1 MRYKDFKIAEA
12 ILQSSSPSSVP
23 GYIEKVNQILKTPG
37 ATIEMGKNGGN
48 IFQPNPNQQITDL
61 NSVIQGKGKDHLGKD
76 VTQVVAKTIFKGAI
90 TGAQAADKDKVDF
103 NRGEVAE
110 GWHAL
115 AAFVRLIA
123 RPSRDITLEDVK
135 KFIPNV
141 ENGKTYKLPVSDV
154 ENKELSDE
162 FHVTISLKPKQW
174 AAFKQPD
181 EVLKDKEMSK
191 IVSDIVADANS
202 ETGRR
207 ADVYATNGKYDLVRV
222 VGDGVSGET
231 ETKTDI
237 NFENETEK
245 KFRGYSIKAGTTSQI
260 HQVGGGAIK
269 DAKGKTK
276 ATPEERYNILQDEL
290 FGVHGRARIA
300 DISKASKEYLE
311 AAQDESVKGRLYA
324 QEIAYRAAVADINQR
339 IQDDDD
345 EKSFVRTLAVALKYF
360 QSRDDDTILLK
371 QFTGKGV
378 YILDPKRFDTLHEK
392 GLDLVAQYVDTKANP
407 EIEILD
413 SKSNKMLI
421 RFRTYK
427 TSAGYMR
434 NYIEKGPLFV
444 ELTNLNKQE
453 AAQA

>member
-1 MRYKDFKIAEA
+1 MRAFEFSKLHEA
-12 ILQSSSPSSVP
+12 ILQSSSPASVP
-23 GYIEKVNQILKTPG
+23 GYIEKVNQILATPD
-37 ATIEMGKNGGN
+37 ATIEMGKDGGHM
-48 IFQPNPNQQITDL
+48 FKPNPGQQITDL
-61 NSVIQGKGKDHLGKD
+61 NSVIQGQGKNHLGKD
-76 VTQVVAKTIFKGAI
+76 TTQVVAKTIYKGAI
-90 TGAQAADKDKVDF
+90 TGAAAADKGKVDF

-123 RPSRDITLEDVK
+123 RPSRDVTLDDVK

-181 EVLKDKEMSK
+181 EVLKDPEMSK

-222 VGDGVSGET
+222 IGDGVSGET

-260 HQVGGGAIK
+260 HQVGGGGVK
-269 DAKGKTK
+269 DARGQKK
-276 ATPEERYNILQDEL
+276 ATPEERYTILQDEL

-300 DISKASKEYLE
+300 DIGQAKSEYLK
-311 AAQDESVKGRLYA
+311 AAQDESVEGRLLA
-324 QEIAYRAAVADINQR
+324 QETAYRAAVSSINQKL
-339 IQDDDD
+339 QNDDD

-371 QFTGKGV
+371 QFTGRGV

-392 GLDLVAQYVDTKANP
+392 GLDLVAQYNDTKANP
-407 EIEILD
+407 EIDIID
-413 SKSNKMLI
+413 AKSNKMLI

-444 ELTNLNKQE
+444 ELTNLKSNEVK
-453 AAQA
+453 

>member
-1 MRYKDFKIAEA
+1 MRFQEFKITEA
-12 ILQSSSPSSVP
+12 ILGASSPSSVP
-23 GYIEKVNQILKTPG
+23 AYIEKVNQILATPG
-37 ATIEMGKNGGN
+37 ATIEMGKDGGN
-48 IFQPNPNQQITDL
+48 IFQPAPGQKITDL
-61 NSVIQGKGKDHLGKD
+61 NSVIRGNGQNHLGKD
-76 VTQVVAKTIFKGAI
+76 ATEVVAKAIFKGAI
-90 TGAQAADKDKVDF
+90 TGAAAADKGKVDF

-123 RPSRDITLEDVK
+123 RPSKNISLDDVK
-135 KFIPNV
+135 KYIPNV
-141 ENGKTYKLPVSDV
+141 ENGKTYKLPVTDV
-154 ENKELSDE
+154 DNKELSDE

-181 EVLKDKEMSK
+181 EVLKDREMSK
-191 IVSDIVADANS
+191 IVSDIVLDANS

-260 HQVGGGAIK
+260 HQVGGGAVK
-269 DAKGKTK
+269 DSTKGKK
-276 ATPEERYNILQDEL
+276 ATPEQRFNILQDDL

-300 DISKASKEYLE
+300 DISQAKQEYLE
-311 AAQDESVKGRLYA
+311 AAQDESIQGRLLA
-324 QEIAYRAAVADINQR
+324 QETAYRAAVADINQKL
-339 IQDDDD
+339 QDDDD

-407 EIEILD
+407 ELEILD
-413 SKSNKMLI
+413 AKTNKVLI
-421 RFRTYK
+421 TFRTYK
-427 TSAGYMR
+427 SSSGYMR

-444 ELTNLNKQE
+444 DLTNLNKQE
-453 AAQA
+453 ASKA

>member
-1 MRYKDFKIAEA
+1 MRFQEFKLTEA
-12 ILQSSSPSSVP
+12 ILGASSPSSVP
-23 GYIEKVNQILKTPG
+23 GYIEKVNQILATPG
-37 ATIEMGKNGGN
+37 ATIEMGPNGGN
-48 IFQPNPNQQITDL
+48 MFQPNPGQKITDI
-61 NSVIQGKGKDHLGKD
+61 NSVIQGKGKNHLGKD
-76 VTQVVAKTIFKGAI
+76 ATQVVAKTIFKGAI
-90 TGAQAADKDKVDF
+90 TGAAAADKGKVDF

-135 KFIPNV
+135 KYIPNV

-181 EVLKDKEMSK
+181 EVLKDPEMSK
-191 IVSDIVADANS
+191 IVKDIVLDANS

-222 VGDGVSGET
+222 IGDGVSGET

-245 KFRGYSIKAGTTSQI
+245 KFRGYSIKAGTTRQI
-260 HQVGGGAIK
+260 HQVGGGAVK
-269 DAKGKTK
+269 DSTKGKK
-276 ATPEERYNILQDEL
+276 ATPEERYDILQDEL

-300 DISKASKEYLE
+300 DISKAKAEYLE
-311 AAQDESVKGRLYA
+311 AAQDESIQGRLLA
-324 QEIAYRAAVADINQR
+324 QETAYRAAVADINQKL
-339 IQDDDD
+339 QDDDD

-360 QSRDDDTILLK
+360 QSRDDDSILLK

-407 EIEILD
+407 ELEILD
-413 SKSNKMLI
+413 AKSNKVLI
-421 RFRTYK
+421 TFRTYK
-427 TSAGYMR
+427 SSSGYMR

-453 AAQA
+453 AASA

>member
-1 MRYKDFKIAEA
+1 MRFTDFKIVEA
-12 ILQSSSPSSVP
+12 ILQSSSPASVP
-23 GYIEKVNQILKTPG
+23 GYIEKVNQILSTPG
-37 ATIEMGKNGGN
+37 ATIEMGKDGGN

-61 NSVIQGKGKDHLGKD
+61 NSVIQGKGKNHLGKD
-76 VTQVVAKTIFKGAI
+76 TTEVVAKTIFKGAI

-123 RPSRDITLEDVK
+123 RPSRDITLDDVIK
-135 KFIPNV
+135 YIPNI
-141 ENGKTYKLPVSDV
+141 ENAKTYKLPVSDV
-154 ENKELSDE
+154 ENKDLSDE

-174 AAFKQPD
+174 AAFKQPT
-181 EVLKDKEMSK
+181 EVLKDKEMFK
-191 IVSDIVADANS
+191 IVSDIISDANS

-222 VGDGVSGET
+222 IGDGVSGET

-260 HQVGGGAIK
+260 HQVGGGAVK
-269 DAKGKTK
+269 DAKGKKK
-276 ATPEERYNILQDEL
+276 ATPEERFNILQDEL

-300 DISKASKEYLE
+300 DISKVKKEYLE
-311 AAQDESVKGRLYA
+311 AAKDESVSGRLYA
-324 QEIAYRAAVADINQR
+324 QEIAYRAAVQSLNANLEGAKE
-339 IQDDDD
+339 
-345 EKSFVRTLAVALKYF
+345 EKSFIRVLSTALKYF
-360 QSRDDDTILLK
+360 QSRDDDSILLK

-378 YILDPKRFDTLHEK
+378 YILDPKRFDTLDEK
-392 GLDLVAQYVDTKANP
+392 GLDLVAQYVDNKANP

-413 SKSNKMLI
+413 SKTNKMLI

-434 NYIEKGPLFV
+434 NYIEKGKLFV
-444 ELTNLNKQE
+444 ELTNVATPKK
-453 AAQA
+453 

>member
-1 MRYKDFKIAEA
+1 MRYKDFKLAEA
-12 ILQSSSPSSVP
+12 ILQSSSPASVP

-48 IFQPNPNQQITDL
+48 AFQPNPGQQITDL

-76 VTQVVAKTIFKGAI
+76 TTQVVAKTIFKGAI
-90 TGAQAADKDKVDF
+90 TGAAAADKGQVDF

-123 RPSRDITLEDVK
+123 RPSRDVTIEDVK

-174 AAFKQPD
+174 AAFKQPE
-181 EVLKDKEMSK
+181 EVLKDREMSK

-260 HQVGGGAIK
+260 HQVGGGGVK
-269 DAKGKTK
+269 DARGQKK
-276 ATPEERYNILQDEL
+276 ATPDQRYTILQDEL

-300 DISKASKEYLE
+300 DISKAKSEYLK
-311 AAQDESVKGRLYA
+311 AAQDESVQGRLLA
-324 QEIAYRAAVADINQR
+324 QETAYRAAVADINQKL
-339 IQDDDD
+339 QDDDD

-392 GLDLVAQYVDTKANP
+392 GLDLVAQYNDTKANP
-407 EIEILD
+407 EIDILD
-413 SKSNKMLI
+413 AKSNKMLI

-444 ELTNLNKQE
+444 ELTNLNKKE
-453 AAQA
+453 ASKV

>member
-1 MRYKDFKIAEA
+1 MRYSDFKLVEA

-23 GYIEKVNQILKTPG
+23 GYIEKVNQILATPG
-37 ATIEMGKNGGN
+37 ATIEMGPNGGN
-48 IFQPNPNQQITDL
+48 MFQPNPGQKITDL
-61 NSVIQGKGKDHLGKD
+61 NSIIQGKGQNHLGKD

-90 TGAQAADKDKVDF
+90 TGAAAADKGKLDF
-103 NRGEVAE
+103 NRGEVSE

-123 RPSRDITLEDVK
+123 RPSREITLDDVIK
-135 KFIPNV
+135 YIPNV
-141 ENGKTYKLPVSDV
+141 ENGKTYKLPVTDV

-174 AAFKQPD
+174 AAFKNPTD
-181 EVLKDKEMSK
+181 VLKDREMKK
-191 IVSDIVADANS
+191 IVSDIIADANQD
-202 ETGRR
+202 TGRR

-222 VGDGVSGET
+222 IGDGVSGET

-260 HQVGGGAIK
+260 HQVGGGAVK
-269 DAKGKTK
+269 DSKKGKK
-276 ATPEERYNILQDEL
+276 ATPEQRYTILQDEL
-290 FGVHGRARIA
+290 FGVHGKARIA
-300 DISKASKEYLE
+300 DISEAREEYLK
-311 AAQDESVKGRLYA
+311 AAQDESVEGRLHA
-324 QEIAYRAAVADINQR
+324 QEIAYRAAVASINSNLEN
-339 IQDDDD
+339 DDE
-345 EKSFVRTLAVALKYF
+345 EKSFIRTLTVALKYF
-360 QSRDDDTILLK
+360 QSRDDDRILLK

-392 GLDLVAQYVDTKANP
+392 GLDLVAQYVDNKANP

-413 SKSNKMLI
+413 AKSNKTLV

-427 TSAGYMR
+427 SSSGYMR
-434 NYIEKGPLFV
+434 NYIEKGELFV
-444 ELTNLNKQE
+444 ELTNINTKE
-453 AAQA
+453 G

>member
-1 MRYKDFKIAEA
+1 MRFTDFKITEA
-12 ILQSSSPSSVP
+12 ILGASSPSSVP
-23 GYIEKVNQILKTPG
+23 GYLEKVNQILATPG
-37 ATIEMGKNGGN
+37 ATIEMGPNGGN
-48 IFQPNPNQQITDL
+48 VFQPNPGQTVTDL
-61 NSVIQGKGKDHLGKD
+61 NSVIQGKGKNHLGKD
-76 VTQVVAKTIFKGAI
+76 VTSVVAKTIFKGAI
-90 TGAQAADKDKVDF
+90 TGAAAADKGKVDF

-123 RPSRDITLEDVK
+123 RPSRDITIEDVK
-135 KFIPNV
+135 KYIPNI

-174 AAFKQPD
+174 SAFKQPD
-181 EVLKDKEMSK
+181 EVLKDREMSK
-191 IVSDIVADANS
+191 IVSDIVLDANS

-222 VGDGVSGET
+222 IGDGVSGET

-260 HQVGGGAIK
+260 HQVGGGAVK
-269 DAKGKTK
+269 DSTKGKK
-276 ATPEERYNILQDEL
+276 ATPETRYNILQNEL

-300 DISKASKEYLE
+300 DISKAKENYLE
-311 AAQDESVKGRLYA
+311 AAQDESVPGRLHA
-324 QEIAYRAAVADINQR
+324 QEIAYRAAVSNINQR
-339 IQDDDD
+339 LQGDD
-345 EKSFVRTLAVALKYF
+345 EEKTFVRTLAVALKYF

-378 YILDPKRFDTLHEK
+378 YILDPKRFDKLHEM

-407 EIEILD
+407 ELEILD
-413 SKSNKMLI
+413 AKSNKTLI
-421 RFRTYK
+421 TFRTYK
-427 TSAGYMR
+427 SSSGYMR

-444 ELTNLNKQE
+444 ELTNLNKKE
-453 AAQA
+453 AAE